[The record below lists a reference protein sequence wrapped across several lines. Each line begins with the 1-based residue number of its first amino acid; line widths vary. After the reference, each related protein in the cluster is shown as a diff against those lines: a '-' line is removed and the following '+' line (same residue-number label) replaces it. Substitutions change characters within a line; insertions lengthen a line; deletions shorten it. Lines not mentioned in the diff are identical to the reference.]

1 MNPLVVTNQIFIHA
15 PIESVWDTLVNPQKT
30 KIYMFGCETISD
42 WNIGS
47 ALLWE
52 GEHEGNKMVFVKG
65 YILDLQYPNKL
76 IYSVIDP
83 FAKMEDIPQNYLRVT
98 YDLRSIDE
106 HTELTVSQDG
116 FEHAADGQK
125 RYKHV
130 YNDGKGWEPIL
141 IEIKKLVEHSK

>member
-1 MNPLVVTNQIFIHA
+1 
-15 PIESVWDTLVNPQKT
+15 
-30 KIYMFGCETISD
+30 MFGCETISD

-47 ALLWE
+47 SLLWE

-65 YILDLQYPNKL
+65 YILDLQFPNKL
-76 IYSVIDP
+76 VYSVIDP
-83 FAKMEDIPQNYLRVT
+83 LAKMEDIPQNYLRVT

-125 RYKHV
+125 RYKDV